1 MKCAGSKCAGSGRQ
15 SRVVEDDSSRGP
27 RSAVVRQS
35 CNSLSRRNLSA
46 FWPRLNLVLAS
57 PKPRGRICRLAVCN
71 PAVSTEHLAPTRWA
85 PFAGHGELVP
95 LSIPSAAGHALVMH
109 LQFNYRATEG
119 ATYRARKAH
128 LRRRRS
134 FISKNGAVHRDSRRV
149 GESVDM

>member
-95 LSIPSAAGHALVMH
+95 LSIPSAAGHALGDALAIQLPSNGRSDVSSTKSTSKA
-109 LQFNYRATEG
+109 ATLLYKQEWCCSPRFSSG
-119 ATYRARKAH
+119 GG
-128 LRRRRS
+128 
-134 FISKNGAVHRDSRRV
+134 IG
-149 GESVDM
+149 